1 MMEDLGIIIAIIGFC
16 LLSFRFT
23 DFIHHLSKWQKIGF
37 FLLFVGLIIM
47 VFFFNFIDSIDS
59 FLRGFSDGFNGK

>member
-1 MMEDLGIIIAIIGFC
+1 MEDLGILVSIVGFC

-23 DFIHHLSKWQKIGF
+23 DFIQYLSKWQKSGF
-37 FLLFVGLIIM
+37 ILLFVGLIIM
-47 VFFFNFIDSIDS
+47 VFFFNFIDSIDD